1 MTGRELYDSVLALGF
16 ARSLDEWEG
25 AFLPMANL
33 ALRTVTNLFPPME
46 CVTVT
51 VRPEG
56 YSARLD
62 GARLVPRF
70 RRYARTPLL
79 LEGVPLREGR
89 DYSRMGGLLLVEPCF
104 AGREVTLRAE
114 CNAHRLTADSME
126 TELDCPEEACHL
138 LPLLLA
144 SLLWARED
152 ETLAAEYYARYRT
165 AAGELLATPR
175 GFAATYV
182 AEGGEA

>member
-16 ARSLDEWEG
+16 ARSLDDWEE

-33 ALRTVTNLFPPME
+33 ALRTVTNLFPPLG
-46 CVTVT
+46 CARVT

-62 GARLVPRF
+62 GGCLVPRF

-79 LEGVPLREGR
+79 LDGVPLREGR
-89 DYSRMGGLLLVEPCF
+89 DYHRSGGALLVEPAF
-104 AGREVTLRAE
+104 EGREVTLRAE
-114 CNAHRLTADSME
+114 CNARRLTADGME
-126 TELDCPEEACHL
+126 EELDCPEEACHL
-138 LPLLLA
+138 LPFLLA

-152 ETLAAEYYARYRT
+152 EALSADYYARYRT

-175 GFAATYV
+175 GFSASYRV
-182 AEGGEA
+182 EEV